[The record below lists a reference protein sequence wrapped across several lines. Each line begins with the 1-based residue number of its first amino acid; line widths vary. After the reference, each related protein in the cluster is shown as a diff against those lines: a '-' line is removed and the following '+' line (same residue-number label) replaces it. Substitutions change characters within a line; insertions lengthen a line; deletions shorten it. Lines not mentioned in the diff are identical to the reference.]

1 MWEKHLDRRC
11 ALPLEVEVLTSS
23 DTKSVQRPRSK
34 RATSG
39 IADEDRGSDEA
50 TTPHMRQGSEAPRRS
65 LALVLR
71 AQKRGRLDSPHR
83 HQELLRRHTREA
95 LQSRAVARQG
105 SVRRAR
111 PAPVEPR
118 VSLRFAS
125 RREEV
130 RVRSVQFVKTGS
142 SGTET
147 RRGQRAPM
155 GAKAQRR

>member
-1 MWEKHLDRRC
+1 MLGKHLDRRC
-11 ALPLEVEVLTSS
+11 ALPLEVEALTSS
-23 DTKSVQRPRSK
+23 DTKSVQRPRSR

-39 IADEDRGSDEA
+39 TADEDRGCDEA

-71 AQKRGRLDSPHR
+71 AQKRGRPDSPHR

-95 LQSRAVARQG
+95 LRSRAVARQG
-105 SVRRAR
+105 SVWRAH
-111 PAPVEPR
+111 PVPGEPR
-118 VSLRFAS
+118 ASLRFAN

-155 GAKAQRR
+155 GAKVQRR

>member
-1 MWEKHLDRRC
+1 MLGKHLDRRC

-23 DTKSVQRPRSK
+23 DTKSVQRSRLR

-39 IADEDRGSDEA
+39 TADEDRGCDEA
-50 TTPHMRQGSEAPRRS
+50 TTPHMRQGSEARRRS

-71 AQKRGRLDSPHR
+71 AQRRCRPGSLYR
-83 HQELLRRHTREA
+83 HQELLRRRTREA
-95 LQSRAVARQG
+95 LQSKAVARQG

-118 VSLRFAS
+118 ASLRFAS
-125 RREEV
+125 QQGEV
-130 RVRSVQFVKTGS
+130 RVRSERFVKTES

-147 RRGQRAPM
+147 LRGQRAPM
-155 GAKAQRR
+155 GAKVQRR